1 MKQTLTDAEI
11 RERAPSVFAKRPAH
25 QMSDRY
31 QFVNTAAIVS
41 MMRDSGYEV
50 TRATQDSATRRD
62 SAFVRHSITMRWSE
76 SDLVVGECIPQLLLT
91 NAHNGCSSLRV
102 TLGLYRVLCENGLL
116 VAAESSVAIVRH
128 SKSPLEDA
136 VAWLKDSVL
145 RLSSAEQTVRSW
157 MGTELT
163 DEQARSFA
171 VAAAK
176 LRFGLDKM
184 NSYPVCRL
192 LEARRTE
199 DEGHSLW
206 KVFNRVQENTTKPG
220 LVGRSAHGRP
230 IATRALNGITQDWKY
245 NLQLWRLAASYA
257 SKAANN

>member
-1 MKQTLTDAEI
+1 MKQSLTDAEI
-11 RERAPSVFAKRPAH
+11 RERAPAVFTKRPAH

-31 QFVNTAAIVS
+31 QFVNTAAVIA

-50 TRATQDSATRRD
+50 TRASQDSATRRD
-62 SAFVRHSITMRWSE
+62 AAFVRHSITMRWNV
-76 SDLVVGECIPQLLLT
+76 SDLVVGECIPQLVLT

-128 SKSPLEDA
+128 SKNPVEDA
-136 VAWLKDSVL
+136 VTWLKTSVS
-145 RLSSAEQTVRSW
+145 RLSSAEETVRSW
-157 MGTELT
+157 MATELT
-163 DEQARSFA
+163 DQQARTFA
-171 VAAAK
+171 VGAAK

-184 NSYPVCRL
+184 DSYPVCRL

-220 LVGRSAHGRP
+220 LIGRSVHGRP

-245 NLQLWRLAASYA
+245 NLKLWELAASYA
-257 SKAANN
+257 SPVANN

>member
-128 SKSPLEDA
+128 SKSPVEDA

-145 RLSSAEQTVRSW
+145 RLVGRANCALVDGYRAYGRAGEVLCCCGRETAIWPGQ
-157 MGTELT
+157 
-163 DEQARSFA
+163 DEQLPC
-171 VAAAK
+171 VQAA
-176 LRFGLDKM
+176 
-184 NSYPVCRL
+184 
-192 LEARRTE
+192 
-199 DEGHSLW
+199 
-206 KVFNRVQENTTKPG
+206 
-220 LVGRSAHGRP
+220 
-230 IATRALNGITQDWKY
+230 
-245 NLQLWRLAASYA
+245 
-257 SKAANN
+257 